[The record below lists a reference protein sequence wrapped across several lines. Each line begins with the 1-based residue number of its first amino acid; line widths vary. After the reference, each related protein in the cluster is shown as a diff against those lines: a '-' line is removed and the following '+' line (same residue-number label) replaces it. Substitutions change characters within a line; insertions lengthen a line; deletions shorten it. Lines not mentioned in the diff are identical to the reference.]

1 MHRLCYKCN
10 SGPHLMLCIE
20 MGPQITVVL
29 LHSNGDA
36 DGSSKRQRK
45 KMKKF
50 STERRASTNDMDNEQ
65 IESEIRQQ
73 IENVHVPTELP
84 DKAVCIHIHTGS
96 VSN

>member
-1 MHRLCYKCN
+1 
-10 SGPHLMLCIE
+10 
-20 MGPQITVVL
+20 
-29 LHSNGDA
+29 
-36 DGSSKRQRK
+36 
-45 KMKKF
+45 MKKF
-50 STERRASTNDMDNEQ
+50 STERIASTNDMDNEQ